1 MTGRDL
7 AGPRLVGLRRASL
20 VWLGGAA
27 VIGAVTALAVA
38 LGLSFATA
46 SLAYLTTIVV
56 LSLFTPL
63 AAAIVFSVLAV
74 IGLNYFFLEPLFTFQ
89 IKSSQDF
96 WALGAFIVA
105 ALVITTLVG
114 RIHASAAEKRAAE
127 DVLERSKAAYL
138 DEAQRL
144 SQTGSF
150 GWNIATG
157 ELQWSD
163 ETFRICGIDRAT
175 PLSIDLINQRV
186 HADDATAFREA
197 VQAAVK
203 SRGAFD
209 HELRFTRDGGDVRV
223 LHMKGHFLK
232 EQPEQFVGA
241 LIDITDRR
249 RNEEALQNS
258 EFRYRNIFRAMS
270 VSFWEL
276 DFSEVGAMLRA
287 LRKSGVQD
295 FAAHFAEHPEFVR
308 DMMRAT
314 RVLDVNDY
322 AVMLQGRGDKG
333 ALLGNVE
340 PLWPETSNAVY
351 AASVIAAITGKPGF
365 SAETRMRKIDG
376 TEFPAHF
383 TASFPKEGVAS
394 ARLLIGVID
403 ISERVA
409 AQEKL
414 RAVQA
419 EFAHAARLSTLGEL
433 AASIAHE
440 VNQPLAAIATNASAG
455 LRWLD
460 RPEPNLEEVR
470 ALAARIAGDAK
481 RAGDIIARIRSM
493 AARRATESTP
503 LSVKSVIEEA
513 ASFLRHDL
521 QAQQVT
527 LQLSL
532 PPDLPPVLGDRT
544 QLQQVVVNLAIN
556 AAQAM
561 AQSGAEKRRITISAA
576 RQEGG
581 ILITV
586 DDTGPGIPPEHVDR
600 LFESFFTTKEAGMG
614 IGLPICKSI
623 VEAHGGQIEAENR
636 ATGGAR
642 FSFTLPAHEAA

>member
-1 MTGRDL
+1 MTARDDTN
-7 AGPRLVGLRRASL
+7 G
-20 VWLGGAA
+20 WHAA
-27 VIGAVTALAVA
+27 
-38 LGLSFATA
+38 
-46 SLAYLTTIVV
+46 
-56 LSLFTPL
+56 
-63 AAAIVFSVLAV
+63 
-74 IGLNYFFLEPLFTFQ
+74 
-89 IKSSQDF
+89 
-96 WALGAFIVA
+96 
-105 ALVITTLVG
+105 
-114 RIHASAAEKRAAE
+114 

-138 DEAQRL
+138 AEAQRL

-150 GWNIATG
+150 GWNIVTG

-163 ETFRICGIDRAT
+163 ETYRICGIAPET

-186 HADDATAFREA
+186 HADDAAGFRDA
-197 VQAAVK
+197 VQAAIK
-203 SRGAFD
+203 TRGRFD
-209 HELRFTRDGGDVRV
+209 HELRFTRDGGETRI
-223 LHMKGHFLK
+223 LHMVGHFLP
-232 EQPEQFVGA
+232 ERPEQFVGA
-241 LIDITDRR
+241 LIDVTDRR
-249 RNEEALQNS
+249 ASEEALRNS
-258 EFRYRNIFRAMS
+258 EFRYRNIFRAMA

-276 DFSEVGAMLRA
+276 DFSGVGAMLRT

-295 FAAHFAEHPEFVR
+295 FVNYFADHPEFVR
-308 DMMRAT
+308 DLMRAT
-314 RVLDVNDY
+314 KVMDVNDY
-322 AVMLQGRGDKG
+322 AVMLQGRGDKKEM
-333 ALLGNVE
+333 LGSVE
-340 PLWPETSNAVY
+340 PFWPQGSTSVY

-365 SAETRMRKIDG
+365 SAETRMCKIDG

-383 TASFPKEGVAS
+383 TASFPTEGVAN
-394 ARLLIGVID
+394 AKLLIGVID

-470 ALAARIAGDAK
+470 ALATRISADAK
-481 RAGDIIARIRSM
+481 RAGDIITRIRGM
-493 AARRATESTP
+493 ATRRAPESTV
-503 LSVKSVIEEA
+503 LSLKAVVEEA
-513 ASFLRHDL
+513 VSFLRHDL

-527 LQLSL
+527 IQLSFQA
-532 PPDLPPVLGDRT
+532 DLPAVLGDRT
-544 QLQQVVVNLAIN
+544 QLQQVVVNLAMN

-561 AQSGAEKRRITISAA
+561 GQTSIDKRRVTISAA
-576 RQEGG
+576 RLNNE
-581 ILITV
+581 IIATI
-586 DDTGPGIPPEHVDR
+586 DDNGPGLSAEHLER

-623 VEAHGGQIEAENR
+623 VEAHGGRIGAENR

-642 FSFTLPAHEAA
+642 FSFTLPVHEVV

>member
-1 MTGRDL
+1 MTGSD
-7 AGPRLVGLRRASL
+7 VG
-20 VWLGGAA
+20 
-27 VIGAVTALAVA
+27 
-38 LGLSFATA
+38 
-46 SLAYLTTIVV
+46 
-56 LSLFTPL
+56 
-63 AAAIVFSVLAV
+63 
-74 IGLNYFFLEPLFTFQ
+74 
-89 IKSSQDF
+89 D
-96 WALGAFIVA
+96 
-105 ALVITTLVG
+105 
-114 RIHASAAEKRAAE
+114 EKRAQENA
-127 DVLERSKAAYL
+127 LERSKAAYL
-138 DEAQRL
+138 AEAQRL

-163 ETFRICGIDRAT
+163 ETYRICGIAPET

-197 VQAAVK
+197 VQAAIK
-203 SRGAFD
+203 SRGRFD
-209 HELRFTRDGGDVRV
+209 HELRFTRDTGETRI
-223 LHMKGHFLK
+223 LHMVGHFLP

-249 RNEEALQNS
+249 ASEEALQNS
-258 EFRYRNIFRAMS
+258 EFRYRNIFRAMA

-276 DFSEVGAMLRA
+276 DFSGVGAMLRT

-295 FAAHFAEHPEFVR
+295 FSAYFAEHPEFVR
-308 DMMRAT
+308 NMMRAT

-322 AVMLQGRGDKG
+322 AVMLQGRGDKKE
-333 ALLGNVE
+333 LLGNVE
-340 PLWPETSNAVY
+340 PLWPEASNAVY
-351 AASVIAAITGKPGF
+351 AASVIAAVTGQSGF

-376 TEFPAHF
+376 TEFPAQF
-383 TASFPKEGVAS
+383 TASFSKEGVAN

-409 AQEKL
+409 AQEQL
-414 RAVQA
+414 RHVQA

-460 RPEPNLEEVR
+460 RSEPNLEEVR
-470 ALAARIAGDAK
+470 ALATRIAGDAK
-481 RAGDIIARIRSM
+481 RAGDIITRIRGM
-493 AARRATESTP
+493 ATRRATETVP
-503 LSVKSVIEEA
+503 LSIRTVIEEA

-527 LQLSL
+527 LQLSFSR
-532 PPDLPPVLGDRT
+532 DLPLVLGDRT
-544 QLQQVVVNLAIN
+544 QLQQVVVNLAMN

-561 AQSGAEKRRITISAA
+561 AQSGADKRRMTIS
-576 RQEGG
+576 
-581 ILITV
+581 TV
-586 DDTGPGIPPEHVDR
+586 QQANEIVVTIDDTGPGISSEHIDR

-614 IGLPICKSI
+614 IGLPICRSI
-623 VEAHGGQIEAENR
+623 VEAHGGRIVAENL
-636 ATGGAR
+636 TDGGAR
-642 FSFTLPAHEAA
+642 FSFTLPVQEAA

>member
-1 MTGRDL
+1 MTGST
-7 AGPRLVGLRRASL
+7 PEEKP
-20 VWLGGAA
+20 AA
-27 VIGAVTALAVA
+27 HD
-38 LGLSFATA
+38 
-46 SLAYLTTIVV
+46 IV
-56 LSLFTPL
+56 
-63 AAAIVFSVLAV
+63 
-74 IGLNYFFLEPLFTFQ
+74 
-89 IKSSQDF
+89 
-96 WALGAFIVA
+96 
-105 ALVITTLVG
+105 
-114 RIHASAAEKRAAE
+114 
-127 DVLERSKAAYL
+127 ERSEAAYL
-138 DEAQRL
+138 AEAQRL

-150 GWNIATG
+150 GWNIVTG

-163 ETFRICGIDRAT
+163 ETYRICGIAPET
-175 PLSIDLINQRV
+175 PLSINLINQRI
-186 HADDATAFREA
+186 HADDAVAFRDA
-197 VQAAVK
+197 VQAAIK
-203 SRGAFD
+203 ARSRFD
-209 HELRFTRDGGDVRV
+209 HELRFTRDGGEIRI
-223 LHMKGHFLK
+223 LHMVGHFLP

-249 RNEEALQNS
+249 ANEEALRNS
-258 EFRYRNIFRAMS
+258 EFRYRNIFRAMA

-276 DFSEVGAMLRA
+276 DFSEVGAMLRT

-295 FAAHFAEHPEFVR
+295 FPAYFTEHPEFVR

-322 AVMLQGRGDKG
+322 AVMLQGRGDKKE
-333 ALLGNVE
+333 LLGNVE
-340 PLWPETSNAVY
+340 PLWPEASNSVY

-376 TEFPAHF
+376 TEFPAQF
-383 TASFPKEGVAS
+383 TASFPKEGVAN

-460 RPEPNLEEVR
+460 RSEPNLGEVR
-470 ALAARIAGDAK
+470 ALAARIASDTK
-481 RAGDIIARIRSM
+481 RAGDIITRIRGM
-493 AARRATESTP
+493 ATRRATESVALKIGT
-503 LSVKSVIEEA
+503 VIEEA
-513 ASFLRHDL
+513 ASFLHHDL
-521 QAQQVT
+521 QAQGVT
-527 LQLSL
+527 LQVVLS
-532 PPDLPPVLGDRT
+532 PDLPPVLGDRT
-544 QLQQVVVNLAIN
+544 QLQQVVVNLAMN

-561 AQSGAEKRRITISAA
+561 SQAGVDKRRLVISAT
-576 RQEGG
+576 RQQSE
-581 ILITV
+581 IVVTV
-586 DDTGPGIPPEHVDR
+586 DDTGPGVPAEHLDR

-623 VEAHGGQIEAENR
+623 VEAHGGRIDAENC
-636 ATGGAR
+636 ASGGAR
-642 FSFTLPAHEAA
+642 FTFTLPIHQAA